1 MDYPVIK
8 KMHEVLFVQKLI
20 DKALMLKKHL
30 KDTECDLILIAN
42 IGPNI
47 TTFTPYNIRE
57 EDSQKL
63 HITISNLGDINE
75 QLYQL
80 WIQLN
85 PLLREYCPLQLF
97 KDFL

>member
-8 KMHEVLFVQKLI
+8 KMPKVLFVQKLI
-20 DKALMLKKHL
+20 DKYLMLKKHL
-30 KDTECDLILIAN
+30 KARECDLRLIAN
-42 IGPNI
+42 ISPNMAS
-47 TTFTPYNIRE
+47 FKLYNIRE

-63 HITISNLGDINE
+63 HVTISNLGDIDE

-85 PLLREYCPLQLF
+85 PLLKEYCPLQLF